1 MKNRYISNF
10 LEVGSADGHQV
21 LHGTVY
27 LQFTRPFLK
36 FFWSPVFTD
45 IYMGSKEGAPSLK
58 LNTITY
64 ASFIVTFFFLF
75 AESVFAL
82 NGQLITSYAGV
93 DPWYS
98 GYCLAEVEEWFAPPT
113 FIPVLSD
120 FDGQCLSF
128 YTRSSPAYSFRT
140 RGSSS
145 DKRYTLTWSN
155 WS

>member
-10 LEVGSADGHQV
+10 LVYIKKKCRWEVGNADGHQV

-64 ASFIVTFFFLF
+64 ASFIVTFFFSFRRISIRSEWSAYHELCGGGSMVF
-75 AESVFAL
+75 WLLPCRSRRVIRPSYFYSSSVWFRRTVSFFL
-82 NGQLITSYAGV
+82 YPFITSIQ
-93 DPWYS
+93 
-98 GYCLAEVEEWFAPPT
+98 F
-113 FIPVLSD
+113 
-120 FDGQCLSF
+120 
-128 YTRSSPAYSFRT
+128 
-140 RGSSS
+140 
-145 DKRYTLTWSN
+145 
-155 WS
+155 

>member
-1 MKNRYISNF
+1 
-10 LEVGSADGHQV
+10 
-21 LHGTVY
+21 
-27 LQFTRPFLK
+27 
-36 FFWSPVFTD
+36 
-45 IYMGSKEGAPSLK
+45 MGSRKCWRAPGPSWNCL
-58 LNTITY
+58 LTVHSPLFEVFLIS
-64 ASFIVTFFFLF
+64 SFYRHIYGIKRGSSEFEAEHHYICVFYRDFFFFLF